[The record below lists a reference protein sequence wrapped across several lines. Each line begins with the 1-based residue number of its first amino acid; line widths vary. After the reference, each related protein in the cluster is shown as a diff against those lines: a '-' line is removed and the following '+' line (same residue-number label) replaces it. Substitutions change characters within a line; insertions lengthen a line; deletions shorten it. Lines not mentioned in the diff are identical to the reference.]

1 MFSGL
6 IAHRGVVER
15 CEAVAQ
21 GGMVLSVSCEAE
33 VLRELAPKDSLC
45 VNGVCLTAAALDQK
59 TVRFDVVPETLSSS
73 ALGALKP
80 GDQVNIELAL
90 RLGDRIGGH
99 FVYGHVDA
107 AARVLARSPEG
118 QGARLAIECS
128 ASLSRYI
135 CKKAFV
141 SVDGVSLTVAA
152 VSAGRF
158 EVAVIPETLRR
169 TTLGKRAV
177 GDLVNVEVD
186 PLARYAVTGADG
198 HLTDAAAAELDW
210 AYEI

>member
-6 IAHRGVVER
+6 IAHRGIVER
-15 CEAVAQ
+15 CEPVAQ
-21 GGMVLSVSCEAE
+21 GGMTLSVACDAE
-33 VLRELAPKDSLC
+33 VLRELAPKDSVC
-45 VNGVCLTAAALDQK
+45 VNGVCLTATALDQK

-73 ALGALKP
+73 ALGVLKP
-80 GDQVNIELAL
+80 GDEVNIELAL

-107 AARVLARSPEG
+107 AARVLARSAEG
-118 QGARLAIECS
+118 QGARLAIECPQPL
-128 ASLSRYI
+128 ARYI
-135 CKKAFV
+135 CEKAFV

-158 EVAVIPETLRR
+158 EVAIIPETLRR
-169 TTLGKRAV
+169 TTLGKRTAD
-177 GDLVNVEVD
+177 DLVNLEVD
-186 PLARYAVTGADG
+186 PLARYAVAAADG
-198 HLTDAAAAELDW
+198 QLTDAAVAELEW